1 MANSNY
7 KVTIASSTRE
17 LTKRERVK
25 YKELADAKSLDEL
38 SQEIEN
44 PIIKVK
50 DLIQLEIHNE
60 ASENKDYTTCVIVD
74 KDDNIYNT
82 SSPSFIEKAF
92 DIYNDLEGDDVD
104 LKIIR
109 KESKNFKGKQFIT
122 CTLV

>member
-7 KVTIASSTRE
+7 KVTIVDSTRE
-17 LTKRERVK
+17 LTKREQVK
-25 YKELADAKSLDEL
+25 YKELADAIPLDEL

-50 DLIQLEIHNE
+50 DLIILDIHNE
-60 ASENKDYTTCVIVD
+60 ASENKDYSVCVIVD
-74 KDDNIYNT
+74 KDDKIYTT
-82 SSPSFIEKAF
+82 SSTSFIEKAF
-92 DIYNDLEGDDVD
+92 DIYNDLDGEDVD

-109 KESKNFKGKQFIT
+109 KDSKNFKGKQFIT

>member
-7 KVTIASSTRE
+7 KVTIVSSTRE
-17 LTKRERVK
+17 LTKREQVK

-60 ASENKDYTTCVIVD
+60 ASENKDYTACVIVD
-74 KDDNIYNT
+74 KDDIIYNT

>member
-1 MANSNY
+1 MVNSNY
-7 KVTIASSTRE
+7 KVTIIDSTRE
-17 LTKRERVK
+17 LTKREQVK

-50 DLIQLEIHNE
+50 DIIRVEIHNE
-60 ASENKDYTTCVIVD
+60 SSENKDYGVCVIVD
-74 KDDNIYNT
+74 KDDKIYTT
-82 SSPSFIEKAF
+82 SSSSFIEKAV
-92 DIYNDLEGDDVD
+92 DIYNELEGDDVD

>member
-7 KVTIASSTRE
+7 KVTIADSTRE
-17 LTKRERVK
+17 LTKREQVK
-25 YKELADAKSLDEL
+25 YKELADAIPLDEL

-50 DLIQLEIHNE
+50 DLIILDIHNE
-60 ASENKDYTTCVIVD
+60 ASENKDYSVCVIVD
-74 KDDNIYNT
+74 KDGKIYTT
-82 SSPSFIEKAF
+82 SSTSFIEKSF
-92 DIYNDLEGDDVD
+92 DIYNDLDGEDVD

-109 KESKNFKGKQFIT
+109 KDSKNFKGKQFIT